1 MERLSDR
8 LLAYLGTAIGR
19 EVHLR
24 DIRTFLQIEPGSKD
38 DQNLRWQ
45 MANTMI
51 EKKIVKPSGRNDGCY

>member
-51 EKKIVKPSGRNDGCY
+51 